1 MATVEEGLK
10 EEAATSQKREG
21 PPSLREETPVPGQT
35 EGGTVAEERTVG
47 QEGPGSDTPPLAP
60 VQEDSNDPAEGG
72 EKKGTNGAKLPIRA
86 ESKTRRVSVSAGGAS
101 SHARKKSVSFGA
113 PAGRRASESQRP
125 GGRGKLPGRGSKRE
139 STTFSGPTR
148 IPLESVQKG
157 AGKATWLVPVFK
169 STDFVPMFEV
179 PRDGPLMTS
188 RRARSSFVSR

>member
-1 MATVEEGLK
+1 MATVEEGLR
-10 EEAATSQKREG
+10 EEAVTSQQREG
-21 PPSLREETPVPGQT
+21 PPGLQEETVVAGQT
-35 EGGTVAEERTVG
+35 EGGTVAEDRTVG
-47 QEGPGSDTPPLAP
+47 QEGLASDTPPLAP

-72 EKKGTNGAKLPIRA
+72 EKKGTKLPTRT
-86 ESKTRRVSVSAGGAS
+86 ESKTRRVSVSAGG
-101 SHARKKSVSFGA
+101 HARKKSVSFGA
-113 PAGRRASESQRP
+113 PAGRASESQRP

-139 STTFSGPTR
+139 STTFTGPMR

-188 RRARSSFVSR
+188 RRARNSFVRS